1 MQTLDG
7 HLIIF
12 CEYTSM
18 CECMHTTSAWASVVI
33 GLLLFSAF
41 LFWDR
46 KPEAWS
52 LPRWLDWLSCQWT
65 LRIYL
70 SLNPSM
76 GVTVTLSNVSFFF
89 FLYMGAVDPLSS
101 PACIAITLV
110 HWAISQPFYSLHP
123 KLNSNLFLSNYFYFE
138 FVMTH
143 FKRLLLLFL
152 LYYFNV
158 QMHVDICKC
167 PGRWEESDFQRT
179 RLTGSCVLPC
189 VGTETASGS
198 SGRAVGASAYCASL

>member
-123 KLNSNLFLSNYFYFE
+123 KLNSNLFYLIISILNLWWLILKDYFY
-138 FVMTH
+138 
-143 FKRLLLLFL
+143 
-152 LYYFNV
+152 YFYCIIL
-158 QMHVDICKC
+158 MCKC
-167 PGRWEESDFQRT
+167 MWIY
-179 RLTGSCVLPC
+179 
-189 VGTETASGS
+189 
-198 SGRAVGASAYCASL
+198 ASAQGDERSQIFRELDLQAVVYCLV

>member
-7 HLIIF
+7 HLVIF

-18 CECMHTTSAWASVVI
+18 CECMRTTNAWASVII

-52 LPRWLDWLSCQWT
+52 LPHWLDWLSCQWT

-76 GVTVTLSNVSFFF
+76 GVTVTLSSVSFFFF

-101 PACIAITLV
+101 PSACIAVTLV

-123 KLNSNLFLSNYFYFE
+123 KLNSNPFLPNYFYFE

-143 FKRLLLLFL
+143 FKRLFLLFYCIIL
-152 LYYFNV
+152 
-158 QMHVDICKC
+158 MCKC
-167 PGRWEESDFQRT
+167 MWIY
-179 RLTGSCVLPC
+179 
-189 VGTETASGS
+189 
-198 SGRAVGASAYCASL
+198 ASAQGDERSQIFLELDLQAVVSCLV